1 MYSSEIVSPKG
12 KSEIET
18 TFQITDECLPN
29 VYTGQRHFGKT
40 TVELEKYNNW
50 FAASEVSATSDNI
63 TLNKIISDYK
73 VVFSAE
79 QGTLKDFQADIPIDH
94 KVILNYFH
102 ARPVLYS
109 LKEKIEHKLE

>member
-40 TVELEKYNNW
+40 TVELEKY
-50 FAASEVSATSDNI
+50 I
-63 TLNKIISDYK
+63 
-73 VVFSAE
+73 
-79 QGTLKDFQADIPIDH
+79 
-94 KVILNYFH
+94 
-102 ARPVLYS
+102 
-109 LKEKIEHKLE
+109 